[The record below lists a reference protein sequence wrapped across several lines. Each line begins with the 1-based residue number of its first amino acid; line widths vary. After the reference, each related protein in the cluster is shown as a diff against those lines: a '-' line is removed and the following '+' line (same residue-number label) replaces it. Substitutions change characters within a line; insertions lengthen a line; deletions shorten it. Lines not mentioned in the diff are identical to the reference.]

1 MEFLGVKAAVLHAA
15 PLPEKK
21 RLIECVGDSI
31 MCGAHSERGGAFPDN
46 CDDEC
51 VLRIVHV

>member
-1 MEFLGVKAAVLHAA
+1 MKAAVLHAA

-31 MCGAHSERGGAFPDN
+31 MCGAHTERGGAFPDS

-51 VLRIVHV
+51 VLRSITIHL